1 MLSEKNKIDK
11 KPAEKRRSK
20 SPKKSPTK
28 KKPVK
33 NTYDIVQFK
42 KMVGKDIITYH
53 KPCKYLMIDDVK
65 YKERIINNMVKT
77 IFLSGYI
84 HNGIIY
90 IYENLDK
97 FCTINNISYAEIKNK
112 NICCDIVIIQISKE

>member
-84 HNGIIY
+84 FAKRII
-90 IYENLDK
+90 L
-97 FCTINNISYAEIKNK
+97 NK
-112 NICCDIVIIQISKE
+112 LALLYPLPNFIVSSSET